1 MVNKGNPHI
10 YFVSDDPKVCEAVR
24 AALEQIGFK
33 VTCLDS
39 AARFLAE
46 LRSELCGAVEADVKI
61 PSSEGPD
68 TGSYAK
74 RNNLPLLA
82 LVTSGYNDV
91 AMAIKLLKAGPS
103 DFIKIPL
110 DKQAFLTS
118 VQSALFRTPLADGFV
133 REALTSIELS
143 VLRLALEGKSN
154 SEIANLLHRSVRTIE
169 AHRSHIWH
177 KLGVQNLLQL
187 LKKSALIGPGEPP
200 PRD

>member
-1 MVNKGNPHI
+1 MLNKCNPHI
-10 YFVSDDPKVCEAVR
+10 YFVSDDAKVREAAR

-33 VTCLDS
+33 VTCFDS

-46 LRSELCGAVEADVKI
+46 LRSELCGVVDADVKTR
-61 PSSEGPD
+61 SSKALGA
-68 TGSYAK
+68 GSCAK

-91 AMAIKLLKAGPS
+91 AIAIKLLKAGPS

-118 VQSALFRTPLADGFV
+118 VQSALFPTPLADAFV
-133 REALTSIELS
+133 REALTKIEIS

-169 AHRSHIWH
+169 VHRSRMWH
-177 KLGVQNLLQL
+177 KLGVHSLLQL
-187 LKKSALIGPGEPP
+187 LEKSALIGLGAPAPQ
-200 PRD
+200 D